1 MITTVP
7 FRELIKEKHTIP
19 LETVAVRDVKAE
31 EEMRERGIEAEN
43 VLLITFEKFLGQ
55 MPFAEQMKRIMTVLQ
70 ERYRYPVDIEFTV
83 NFNGGGKYRINLL
96 QCRPHQTAGLKK
108 QVDMPTT
115 IDAGRIFF
123 ETRGNFL
130 GGNCAHSIK
139 RIIYVDP
146 EGYSALTQ
154 SDKYAVARLIGR
166 LNRQIPDR
174 DEIPLMLFGPGRWG
188 STTPSLGVPIR
199 FSEINNARALVEI
212 ARMSEDIMPELSF
225 GSHFF
230 LDLVEMDI
238 FYAAI
243 FPEKNVINFSI
254 PILDGCRNILPEL
267 IPDEHNLGNVVFV
280 YDLSD
285 RPLQLMSDILSQ
297 RVLCYR

>member
-1 MITTVP
+1 
-7 FRELIKEKHTIP
+7 
-19 LETVAVRDVKAE
+19 VRDIKAE
-31 EEMRERGIEAEN
+31 EEIRERGLEGDS
-43 VLLITFEKFLGQ
+43 VLLITFEKFLGA
-55 MPFAEQMKRIMTVLQ
+55 MPFAEQMRKIMTVLQ
-70 ERYRYPVDIEFTV
+70 ERYQYPVDIEFTV
-83 NFNGGGKYRINLL
+83 NFNGADRYRINLL

-108 QVDMPTT
+108 QVDMPAS
-115 IDAGRIFF
+115 IDADRIFF
-123 ETRGNFL
+123 ETSGNFL

-146 EGYSALTQ
+146 EGYSALPQ
-154 SDKYAVARLIGR
+154 SDKYSVARLIGR

-174 DEIPLMLFGPGRWG
+174 DQMPLMLFGPGRWG

-230 LDLVEMDI
+230 LDRVEMDI
-238 FYAAI
+238 FYAAL
-243 FPEKNVINFSI
+243 FPEKNVVNFS
-254 PILDGCRNILPEL
+254 LELLGGYRNILHEL
-267 IPDEHNLGNVVFV
+267 IPEEHNLAKVVFV
-280 YDLSD
+280 YDLTD